1 MDGRE
6 NESGAYKASIMTEE
20 RRKLLLSISAY
31 FTIIA
36 LVAFVLF
43 HQTIVKQMR
52 AAKSPIATANPLDP
66 PGVMS
71 AAGGS

>member
-1 MDGRE
+1 
-6 NESGAYKASIMTEE
+6 MTEK
-20 RRKLLLSISAY
+20 RRKLLLSILAY
-31 FTIIA
+31 FTTIA

-52 AAKSPIATANPLDP
+52 AAKSPIATANPLDL

-71 AAGGS
+71 AAGRSRHKPEKDDSF

>member
-1 MDGRE
+1 MVTDRRGGLR
-6 NESGAYKASIMTEE
+6 SGSLARDATRSRNTQDVSRTPA
-20 RRKLLLSISAY
+20 RRT
-31 FTIIA
+31 F
-36 LVAFVLF
+36 AFVLF